1 MLTTRG
7 SGKESHARRDS
18 SLSRD
23 YLKASG
29 DLEITQRQL
38 DQVQSLCETQTLM
51 IKRLQEE
58 LGEEAE
64 FDPDQDPH
72 VRRVHREYE
81 QRVEDYEDRNCK
93 RTMTSQ
99 RD

>member
-1 MLTTRG
+1 
-7 SGKESHARRDS
+7 
-18 SLSRD
+18 
-23 YLKASG
+23 
-29 DLEITQRQL
+29 
-38 DQVQSLCETQTLM
+38 M
-51 IKRLQEE
+51 IKRLQAE

-72 VRRVHREYE
+72 VRDVHREYE